1 MLKFVHR
8 CTRIPLG
15 LDLEGITI
23 LSLTIE
29 MFTSGNFSK
38 YSTFV
43 QRQCRFKVGLHDN
56 DVLQIIFV
64 VLLVCVSWKTIEKRC
79 AKFYDQLLCSSD
91 CSHLFLLMELSLTD
105 TVFVT
110 VLCILFGFFFF
121 TFRKLSIILLFVY
134 ASVFRIVL
142 CSYSVLSCHCAK

>member
-79 AKFYDQLLCSSD
+79 AKFYDQLLCNSG
-91 CSHLFLLMELSLTD
+91 MTKY
-105 TVFVT
+105 
-110 VLCILFGFFFF
+110 
-121 TFRKLSIILLFVY
+121 RKGPQRTTKDRKGPTKDRKGPQRTHKRPTKDRKGAL
-134 ASVFRIVL
+134 R
-142 CSYSVLSCHCAK
+142 AKLQEIGTN